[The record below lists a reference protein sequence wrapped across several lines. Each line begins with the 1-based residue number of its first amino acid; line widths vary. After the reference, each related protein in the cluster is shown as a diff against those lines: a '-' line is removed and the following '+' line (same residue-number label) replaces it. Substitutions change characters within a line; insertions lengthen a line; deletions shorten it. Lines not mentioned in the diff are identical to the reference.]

1 MSSVDERVVQMRFEN
16 SQFKK
21 GAQETQK
28 ALNDV
33 NSAVDS
39 AGKGGGLL
47 SLSSNMQRVSLTA
60 SKMAVVTTTALATI
74 TNRAVNAGVNMA
86 KSLTFDPIKAGMAEF
101 ESLLTKQ
108 NVIMNATGKSGKEVN
123 LITEGEETELLQCAF
138 YVILGKPGDDR
149 AGFRIEDI
157 GAVKFL
163 GDALHALFQLGAAV
177 LNIRD
182 EIDFNGKGQVIC
194 GHVNKLLSKS
204 IDFLYIGM
212 LR

>member
-1 MSSVDERVVQMRFEN
+1 MFQIVGAGFHYDREGIGRELCKGEEGFLASVDVPAVRHADRTDRER
-16 SQFKK
+16 
-21 GAQETQK
+21 G
-28 ALNDV
+28 D
-33 NSAVDS
+33 D
-39 AGKGGGLL
+39 GGG
-47 SLSSNMQRVSLTA
+47 QDACRPGA
-60 SKMAVVTTTALATI
+60 
-74 TNRAVNAGVNMA
+74 
-86 KSLTFDPIKAGMAEF
+86 
-101 ESLLTKQ
+101 
-108 NVIMNATGKSGKEVN
+108 
-123 LITEGEETELLQCAF
+123 EGEETELLQRAF

-149 AGFRIEDI
+149 AGFRIEDV

-163 GDALHALFQLGAAV
+163 GDALHALFQFGAAV